1 MSASEIKYVYSEWE
15 SKGQAVLLP
24 YALQYNY
31 EEIDGLLKDMDNIA
45 NEAGIGGIGYQ
56 SQESGITKLAEW
68 AGYLNAYI
76 SSVIPELQESLDKPL
91 YIAFNHHAAED
102 LSRIRMEDY
111 TTENKLGIKRWVTVP
126 GTEGVPAREL
136 VEDTTLSM
144 EDFLGLTVLEEAGER
159 KIIGMPKEFQDF
171 TDMFAVDYNL
181 IKDELEKQ
189 NGKEVTLEDYLLSIK
204 SAGEF
209 SHKMDKPVEEFISAV
224 LDITAVKPL
233 IECCTGYDMI
243 TGEDLSDFER
253 GMKGVSAVVSLFTLG
268 QGSIVM
274 NGGKLA
280 LGETLK
286 MGAKILA
293 VDAISTGVSYGTSEI
308 CQAMGCPG
316 GLTLVL
322 SLLAGMG
329 TSAGLGSKVFGNGG
343 LTPDDVIAL
352 NRVDYDEIIKLR
364 KGNEGAGGP
373 KFSETFDNWDDMKNA
388 HKGTVTQFVKD
399 NKPLGSTHPRDWLK
413 NGGSLTIDT
422 LDDGTQIW
430 KYTKD
435 GITVPYVPKMVNG
448 KMQNI
453 IQFPGEYLYKIDDVF
468 DGSFKVPEGFTG
480 NRTTDMKNAIK
491 HLDNTYGID
500 EIPKGY
506 ILHHDID
513 NGVFQLVRN
522 NVHSGFSHYGG
533 YYYNK

>member
-1 MSASEIKYVYSEWE
+1 MGASEIKYVYSEWE

-45 NEAGIGGIGYQ
+45 NEAGLGGIGCQ

-91 YIAFNHHAAED
+91 YTAFNHHAAED

-126 GTEGVPAREL
+126 GTEGVPTREL

-286 MGAKILA
+286 MGAKMLA
-293 VDAISTGVSYGTSEI
+293 VDAISTGVAYGTSEI
-308 CQAMGCPG
+308 CQAMGCP
-316 GLTLVL
+316 
-322 SLLAGMG
+322 
-329 TSAGLGSKVFGNGG
+329 
-343 LTPDDVIAL
+343 D
-352 NRVDYDEIIKLR
+352 
-364 KGNEGAGGP
+364 
-373 KFSETFDNWDDMKNA
+373 
-388 HKGTVTQFVKD
+388 
-399 NKPLGSTHPRDWLK
+399 
-413 NGGSLTIDT
+413 
-422 LDDGTQIW
+422 
-430 KYTKD
+430 
-435 GITVPYVPKMVNG
+435 
-448 KMQNI
+448 
-453 IQFPGEYLYKIDDVF
+453 
-468 DGSFKVPEGFTG
+468 
-480 NRTTDMKNAIK
+480 
-491 HLDNTYGID
+491 
-500 EIPKGY
+500 
-506 ILHHDID
+506 
-513 NGVFQLVRN
+513 
-522 NVHSGFSHYGG
+522 
-533 YYYNK
+533 

>member
-45 NEAGIGGIGYQ
+45 NEAGLGGIGYQ
-56 SQESGITKLAEW
+56 SQESDIIKLAEW

-126 GTEGVPAREL
+126 GTEGMPTREL

-159 KIIGMPKEFQDF
+159 KIIGMPKEFRDF

-286 MGAKILA
+286 MGAKMLA
-293 VDAISTGVSYGTSEI
+293 VDAISTGAAYGTSEI
-308 CQAMGCPG
+308 CQTMGCPG

-343 LTPDDVIAL
+343 LTPDDIAYQRYLNEGVSGADAVDRTIIAPEMEEKILWSRRKNPNKNEVIGGHSSGINNDHPNYAVEVIKTNSDGTKQVKFTTQFEDGNL
-352 NRVDYDEIIKLR
+352 ANIKKSTLFPDTWTNDDIIKNIKTVGDSKSIGIR
-364 KGNEGAGGP
+364 VSDGA
-373 KFSETFDNWDDMKNA
+373 
-388 HKGTVTQFVKD
+388 
-399 NKPLGSTHPRDWLK
+399 
-413 NGGSLTIDT
+413 T
-422 LDDGTQIW
+422 LHREVI
-430 KYTKD
+430 
-435 GITVPYVPKMVNG
+435 
-448 KMQNI
+448 
-453 IQFPGEYLYKIDDVF
+453 
-468 DGSFKVPEGFTG
+468 
-480 NRTTDMKNAIK
+480 
-491 HLDNTYGID
+491 
-500 EIPKGY
+500 
-506 ILHHDID
+506 
-513 NGVFQLVRN
+513 NGVQVE
-522 NVHSGFSHYGG
+522 VIKIGDKVVSGYPTGG
-533 YYYNK
+533 LNTKLLPGFK

>member
-1 MSASEIKYVYSEWE
+1 MGASEIKYVYSEWE

-45 NEAGIGGIGYQ
+45 NEAGIGGIGCQ

-126 GTEGVPAREL
+126 GTEGMPTREL

-171 TDMFAVDYNL
+171 TYMFAVDYNL

-280 LGETLK
+280 LGETVK
-286 MGAKILA
+286 MEAKILVA
-293 VDAISTGVSYGTSEI
+293 DAISTGVAYGTSEI

-329 TSAGLGSKVFGNGG
+329 TSTGLGSEVFGNGEAG
-343 LTPDDVIAL
+343 
-352 NRVDYDEIIKLR
+352 R
-364 KGNEGAGGP
+364 K
-373 KFSETFDNWDDMKNA
+373 
-388 HKGTVTQFVKD
+388 
-399 NKPLGSTHPRDWLK
+399 
-413 NGGSLTIDT
+413 
-422 LDDGTQIW
+422 
-430 KYTKD
+430 
-435 GITVPYVPKMVNG
+435 
-448 KMQNI
+448 I
-453 IQFPGEYLYKIDDVF
+453 IQKVDDLTNDQIEALVKYSGF
-468 DGSFKVPEGFTG
+468 DYRNINNSLRGLDILTSDNQLTVKTIESV
-480 NRTTDMKNAIK
+480 
-491 HLDNTYGID
+491 LDNASL
-500 EIPKGY
+500 PKDMMHWGHLKIY
-506 ILHHDID
+506 HQMNL
-513 NGVFQLVRN
+513 
-522 NVHSGFSHYGG
+522 
-533 YYYNK
+533 

>member
-45 NEAGIGGIGYQ
+45 NEAGLGGIGYQ
-56 SQESGITKLAEW
+56 SQESDITKLAEW

-126 GTEGVPAREL
+126 GTEGMPTREL

-159 KIIGMPKEFQDF
+159 KIIGMPKEFRDF

-189 NGKEVTLEDYLLSIK
+189 NGKEVTLEEYLLSIK

-286 MGAKILA
+286 MGAKMLA
-293 VDAISTGVSYGTSEI
+293 VDAISTGVAYGTSEI

-329 TSAGLGSKVFGNGG
+329 TSVGLGSKVFGNGG
-343 LTPDDVIAL
+343 LTPDDIAYQ
-352 NRVDYDEIIKLR
+352 RYWD
-364 KGNEGAGGP
+364 KGV
-373 KFSETFDNWDDMKNA
+373 SETRVFSSNDEAYNYYMELAENLDVSTEKNTA
-388 HKGTVTQFVKD
+388 IFYSGPGNRELAEAFAKINGKTTLEMTNGGKYLDELQLFADKSILTKEQAADVWKKLSERYAKGSSGNVYGFVEGSWEGSIFNTVEYPALKSNPNIENIFTELF
-399 NKPLGSTHPRDWLK
+399 K
-413 NGGSLTIDT
+413 NGG
-422 LDDGTQIW
+422 
-430 KYTKD
+430 
-435 GITVPYVPKMVNG
+435 N
-448 KMQNI
+448 
-453 IQFPGEYLYKIDDVF
+453 
-468 DGSFKVPEGFTG
+468 
-480 NRTTDMKNAIK
+480 
-491 HLDNTYGID
+491 
-500 EIPKGY
+500 
-506 ILHHDID
+506 
-513 NGVFQLVRN
+513 
-522 NVHSGFSHYGG
+522 
-533 YYYNK
+533 

>member
-1 MSASEIKYVYSEWE
+1 MSASEIKYVYNEWE

-45 NEAGIGGIGYQ
+45 NEAGIGGIGCQ

-126 GTEGVPAREL
+126 GTEGMPTREL

-171 TDMFAVDYNL
+171 TYMFAVDYNL

-280 LGETLK
+280 LGETVK
-286 MGAKILA
+286 MEAKILVA
-293 VDAISTGVSYGTSEI
+293 DAISTGVAYGTSEI

-343 LTPDDVIAL
+343 LTPDDIAYQ
-352 NRVDYDEIIKLR
+352 RYWDDV
-364 KGNEGAGGP
+364 AGGVEYKYNMVENP
-373 KFSETFDNWDDMKNA
+373 GSLVDVDANAAGTFRSGKYNVNVLDEN
-388 HKGTVTQFVKD
+388 TVYYRAGDSTKS
-399 NKPLGSTHPRDWLK
+399 PLGQYYTAEPPSSVADVRINSAVKPQWIDPKT
-413 NGGSLTIDT
+413 GALTGTSNIDT
-422 LDDGTQIW
+422 I
-430 KYTKD
+430 Y
-435 GITVPYVPKMVNG
+435 
-448 KMQNI
+448 
-453 IQFPGEYLYKIDDVF
+453 
-468 DGSFKVPEGFTG
+468 
-480 NRTTDMKNAIK
+480 AI
-491 HLDNTYGID
+491 
-500 EIPKGY
+500 EIPKGTATYSGPAGYQGGIY
-506 ILHHDID
+506 IGGKEQIFVPKPWNID
-513 NGVFQLVRN
+513 GVKVISSIPL
-522 NVHSGFSHYGG
+522 
-533 YYYNK
+533 K

>member
-1 MSASEIKYVYSEWE
+1 MGASEIKYVYSEWE

-45 NEAGIGGIGYQ
+45 NEAGLGGIGYQ

-189 NGKEVTLEDYLLSIK
+189 NGKEVTLENYLLSIK

-280 LGETLK
+280 LGETVK
-286 MGAKILA
+286 MEAKMLA
-293 VDAISTGVSYGTSEI
+293 VDAISTGVAYGTSEI

-343 LTPDDVIAL
+343 LTPDDVAYQRYWDEGVSEVFESGSEIQTIHNRFPNEIQSGRRFNYSIDNGKIYLENGIQEVDFVIDMNGNLHLGRGHSAL
-352 NRVDYDEIIKLR
+352 AN
-364 KGNEGAGGP
+364 GADVQAAG
-373 KFSETFDNWDDMKNA
+373 TMKINSQGYVRTITNA
-388 HKGTVTQFVKD
+388 SGHYTPTVTQGKTFPSLLD
-399 NKPLGSTHPRDWLK
+399 QLG
-413 NGGSLTIDT
+413 I
-422 LDDGTQIW
+422 
-430 KYTKD
+430 
-435 GITVPYVPKMVNG
+435 
-448 KMQNI
+448 
-453 IQFPGEYLYKIDDVF
+453 
-468 DGSFKVPEGFTG
+468 
-480 NRTTDMKNAIK
+480 RTKNAWLELGDYCLTQSGYVDLTK
-491 HLDNTYGID
+491 STTYV
-500 EIPKGY
+500 E
-506 ILHHDID
+506 
-513 NGVFQLVRN
+513 QL
-522 NVHSGFSHYGG
+522 
-533 YYYNK
+533 K